1 MSGLTSIL
9 RESGHVSVATKREST
24 PVNIYYE
31 MYGYGEEKVLLVMGL
46 ATPCQAWDNQIKF
59 LTQTGK
65 FTVLIIDNRGMGHSD
80 APVGL
85 YTTKQMAADASDI
98 LDHFGWTSNVHIN
111 GVSMGGMI
119 SLELVHSQP
128 ERFASLTLTS
138 TTATLNIPTL
148 KAVTTI
154 SNLLLLSNEPKSRIS
169 VIVELLYP
177 KEWLASKP
185 SDPTLGFNTN
195 RELASHR
202 LVEHA
207 KLSKLQT
214 LQGHIGQLSAC
225 MRHYVSDKRLL
236 FIRNNGPP
244 VLIMTG
250 TWDNLVR
257 PRYSHLMH
265 NVLGGHLE
273 VFNGSGHALPEEQ
286 VDKYNKLFFDHMS
299 AATQNKTVA
308 SNL

>member
-1 MSGLTSIL
+1 M
-9 RESGHVSVATKREST
+9 
-24 PVNIYYE
+24 
-31 MYGYGEEKVLLVMGL
+31 
-46 ATPCQAWDNQIKF
+46 AWDNQIKF

-65 FTVLIIDNRGMGHSD
+65 FTVLTIDNRGMGHSD

-85 YTTKQMAADASDI
+85 YTTKQMAADTIDI
-98 LDHFGWTSNVHIN
+98 LDHFGWTSNVHVN

-138 TTATLNIPTL
+138 TTATFNIPTWR
-148 KAVTTI
+148 AVTTI
-154 SNLLLLSNEPKSRIS
+154 SNLALLSNDPKTRVS

-177 KEWLASKP
+177 KEWLAGKP

-195 RELASHR
+195 RDMASNR

-207 KLSKLQT
+207 KLSKQQT
-214 LQGHIGQLSAC
+214 LHGHIGQVSAC

-236 FIRNNGPP
+236 YIRNNGPP

-265 NVLGGHLE
+265 KVLGGHLE

-286 VDKYNKLFFDHMS
+286 VEKYNNLFLEHMN
-299 AATQNKTVA
+299 AATLNKSVPA
-308 SNL
+308 NL